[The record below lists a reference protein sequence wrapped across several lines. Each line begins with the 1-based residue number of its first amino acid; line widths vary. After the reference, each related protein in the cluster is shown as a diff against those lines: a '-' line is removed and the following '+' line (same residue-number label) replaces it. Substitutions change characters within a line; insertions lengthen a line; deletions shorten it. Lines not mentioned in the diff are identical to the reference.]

1 MVAGPPTTF
10 GIDNLST
17 QFPGSA
23 QHCGD
28 DLYFAGKNGSNATR
42 LIAVNGLSYAVQT
55 NTFGLPSTQ
64 PSIFKTAGGIEMI
77 GSPLPTTSAEKAVFK
92 VSCSPS
98 TGIMSYNQNVSSL
111 NLFPNPSNGDLYI
124 QSNINYNKIEVF
136 SLQGHL
142 VFSLKSGT
150 SKIDVSNFENG
161 FYFIVLSNEI
171 GQTITQRFVKMN

>member
-1 MVAGPPTTF
+1 
-10 GIDNLST
+10 
-17 QFPGSA
+17 
-23 QHCGD
+23 
-28 DLYFAGKNGSNATR
+28 
-42 LIAVNGLSYAVQT
+42 
-55 NTFGLPSTQ
+55 
-64 PSIFKTAGGIEMI
+64 MI

-136 SLQGHL
+136 SLQGQL